1 MRNPKWQRDEIILA
15 LDLYFNLEPGQMH
28 ARNNDITELSNIL
41 NQLPIHEN
49 RPDEVRFRN
58 PNGVALKLSNFLAID
73 SNYSGKGMASYST
86 QDKSIFEEFQEKRLK
101 LHEIANRIKN
111 IVKDDNLRNK
121 LLSVKSSEQLEEYS
135 AYEGKIIYKFH
146 KSIERDPK
154 IVLKKKKQV
163 LKLLGT
169 LSCEICNFNF
179 YDFYGEIGKDYIE
192 CHHKNPLNLL
202 KQVSKTSLDDLA
214 LVCANCH
221 RMLHRKMGS
230 LSIENLSQLVQKTIS
245 TSNKMEF

>member
-1 MRNPKWQRDEIILA
+1 
-15 LDLYFNLEPGQMH
+15 
-28 ARNNDITELSNIL
+28 
-41 NQLPIHEN
+41 
-49 RPDEVRFRN
+49 
-58 PNGVALKLSNFLAID
+58 
-73 SNYSGKGMASYST
+73 MASYST
-86 QDKSIFEEFQEKRLK
+86 QDRNIFEEFKDKRLE
-101 LHEIANRIKN
+101 LHEIAHGIKN
-111 IVKDDNLRNK
+111 IVKDENLRNMVQ
-121 LLSVKSSEQLEEYS
+121 SVKSSEQLEEYS

-154 IVLKKKKQV
+154 IILNKKKQV

-179 YDFYGEIGKDYIE
+179 YDFYGEIGEDYIE

-221 RMLHRKMGS
+221 RMLHRKMGVYS
-230 LSIENLSQLVQKTIS
+230 IDILLQSIENNNSK
-245 TSNKMEF
+245 KH

>member
-28 ARNNDITELSNIL
+28 ARNDSIIELSNIL

-73 SNYSGKGMASYST
+73 SNYPGKGMASYSN
-86 QDKSIFEEFQEKRLK
+86 QDKSIFEEFKDKRLV
-101 LHEIANRIKN
+101 LQDIAHRIKN
-111 IVKDDNLRNK
+111 IVQDDNLRNK
-121 LLSVKSSEQLEEYS
+121 VLSVKSSEQPEEYS

-154 IVLKKKKQV
+154 IVLNKKKQV

-179 YDFYGEIGKDYIE
+179 YNFYGEIGEDYIE

-202 KQVSKTSLDDLA
+202 KQVSKTSLHDLA

-221 RMLHRKMGS
+221 RMLHRKMGIYS
-230 LSIENLSQLVQKTIS
+230 IDKLLESIENNNSK
-245 TSNKMEF
+245 KH